1 MAETIDRRRF
11 LELGAATAGLAL
23 GCGRST
29 PEPPPNDAPLTM
41 RYRPLGATD
50 LEVSEIA
57 FGAHGVDNAWLM
69 GAALEAGIN
78 TFCTSGRYMDGREE
92 EALGDAITRI
102 GTPRDKIVILT
113 GNPPPKAG
121 ETVESISAEIDASLR
136 RLRTD
141 VIDIYCNAQVESRSD
156 VLAEPLFEAFERARK
171 AGKVRHLAIAGHH
184 GGMQD
189 FLDAGIEC
197 GQYQVFFTKYDFVS
211 YPEQDEILNRA
222 AARGIGTM
230 VFKVGAGNR
239 KHEIK
244 DLESGGLSFHQATL
258 KWALGHPEVAS
269 VAVTLTNFDQIRE
282 SVAAVGRELAGAETA
297 MLRRYADEMRHR
309 YCRFC
314 TTCEAACPHGVAVA
328 EIMRYEMYFSCYGRE
343 KEAMRLYQR
352 LPGAATAATCAACRG
367 PCTTACPF
375 GREVRAGLLDAHA
388 RLDLRQA

>member
-23 GCGRST
+23 GCG
-29 PEPPPNDAPLTM
+29 PGNHEPPPNDAPPTM
-41 RYRPLGATD
+41 RYRPLGATG
-50 LEVSEIA
+50 LQVSEIA
-57 FGAHGVDNAWLM
+57 FGAHGVDNASLM
-69 GAALEAGIN
+69 AASLEAGIN

-92 EALGDAITRI
+92 EALGEAIARI
-102 GTPRDKIVILT
+102 GTPRDRIVILT

-121 ETVESISAEIDASLR
+121 DTVDSITADIDASLI

-141 VIDIYCNAQVESRSD
+141 TLDIYCNAQVESPRD
-156 VLAEPLFEAFERARK
+156 VLSEPLFEAFERAK
-171 AGKVRHLAIAGHH
+171 QAGKVRHLALAGHH

-189 FLDAGIEC
+189 CLEAGIEC

-222 AARGIGTM
+222 AAKGIGTM
-230 VFKVGAGNR
+230 VFKVGAGTR

-244 DLESGGLSFHQATL
+244 DLEAGGLSFQQATL

-269 VAVTLTNFDQIRE
+269 VAVTLTTFDQIHE
-282 SVAAVGRELAGAETA
+282 SVAAVGNGLVAAETA
-297 MLRRYADEMRHR
+297 MMRRYADEMRRR

-314 TTCEAACPHGVAVA
+314 TTCETGCPHGVAVA
-328 EIMRYEMYFSCYGRE
+328 EIMRYEMYLSCYGRE
-343 KEAMRLYQR
+343 KEAMRLYGE
-352 LPGAATAATCAACRG
+352 LPHAARAGACTGCQG
-367 PCTTACPF
+367 PCDAACPF

-388 RLDLRQA
+388 RLDRRQG

>member
-1 MAETIDRRRF
+1 MANTIDRRRF

-23 GCGRST
+23 GCGPGN

-41 RYRPLGATD
+41 RYRPLGATG

-57 FGAHGVDNAWLM
+57 FGAHGVDNASLM
-69 GAALEAGIN
+69 AASLEAGIN

-92 EALGDAITRI
+92 EALGEAIARI
-102 GTPRDKIVILT
+102 GTPRDRIVILT

-121 ETVESISAEIDASLR
+121 DTVESITADIDASLI

-141 VIDIYCNAQVESRSD
+141 FLDVYCNAQVGSPTD
-156 VLAEPLFEAFERARK
+156 VLSNPLFEAFERAKK
-171 AGKVRHLAIAGHH
+171 AGKVRHLALAGHH
-184 GGMQD
+184 GGMQGC
-189 FLDAGIEC
+189 LEAGIEC

-239 KHEIK
+239 KHEIE
-244 DLESGGLSFHQATL
+244 DLEAGGLSFHQATL
-258 KWALGHPEVAS
+258 KWALGHPEIAS

-282 SVAAVGRELAGAETA
+282 SVAAVGRGLAAAETA
-297 MLRRYADEMRHR
+297 MMRRYADEMVHR

-314 TTCEAACPHGVAVA
+314 TTCEAACPRGVAVA

-343 KEAMRLYQR
+343 KEAMRLYR
-352 LPGAATAATCAACRG
+352 RRPGAATAATCADCRG
-367 PCTTACPF
+367 PCDTACPF
-375 GREVRAGLLDAHA
+375 GREVRTGLLNAHA
-388 RLDLRQA
+388 RLDLHQA